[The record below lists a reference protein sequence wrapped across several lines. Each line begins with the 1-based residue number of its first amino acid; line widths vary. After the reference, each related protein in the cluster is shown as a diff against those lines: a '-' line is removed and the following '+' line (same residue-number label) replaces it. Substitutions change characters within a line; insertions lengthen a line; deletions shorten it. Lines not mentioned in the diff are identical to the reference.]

1 MRGHIELIEH
11 KCAHNGVEGGELFV
25 GELRFDCGCGVFGI
39 PPCPQHRKDVGRAL
53 EGLEFVFLRAGGADD
68 STVGGAETRWL
79 GASALDTGREMRCV
93 ALPRAEEEFRPED
106 KLNAV
111 TVLFCQIEQFFV
123 EFKLF
128 RARRFFGDGFIEKS
142 REIRGGLH
150 GAPVG
155 VKSGASMEQGTL
167 FSGVEGVGAF
177 FEIE

>member
-1 MRGHIELIEH
+1 MGGHIELVEH
-11 KCAHNGVEGGELFV
+11 KCAHHGVEGGELFV
-25 GELRFDCGCGVFGI
+25 GELSFDCGCGVFGI
-39 PPCPQHRKDVGRAL
+39 PPCPQHGKDVRRAL
-53 EGLEFVFLRAGGADD
+53 QGREFVFLRAGGADD